1 MKALTAE
8 RLNKLL
14 ARQTAMLA
22 EKEKAQ
28 ELHRKDDRR
37 KAATPRR

>member
-1 MKALTAE
+1 MKALTLE

-22 EKEKAQ
+22 EKEKR
-28 ELHRKDDRR
+28 EE
-37 KAATPRR
+37 KAKVKK